1 MSSFDF
7 DTPAVRKGTG
17 SMKYAWLPD
26 GWADEGLLTFSG
38 AELDFKTAPCII
50 KALKERAENGLY
62 GYTLSDEKYLD
73 SITNWMKDVRKWDI
87 SKDWIVPTYGIIQA
101 LNCTIRAFT
110 EPGDKVIIQNP
121 TYHMYAKATLKN
133 GREVSDNTLKYC
145 NGHYEMDFDDLE
157 KKMADPKAKLMVLCN
172 PHNPIME
179 IWEKPELEKIAYLA
193 QKYDVIVFS
202 DEIFAEHSYIG
213 PMLSYG
219 DVDNK
224 NAIVLTSL
232 GKAFNFTGVSH
243 GNAIIPGEEVREK
256 FTLQRDID
264 HFGSIDPFV
273 YASVIAAYSEEGKDW
288 LKEFLDYSWKNGEIL
303 KDFFN
308 KYFPSVT
315 CSRQRGGTLVWVD
328 LRSLGMTEDELHD
341 FLLNE
346 AKWQSDRGSI
356 YGTGGEC
363 FTRIELGTPRYNLVN
378 ALERL
383 YQASVRKGLI
393 K

>member
-1 MSSFDF
+1 
-7 DTPAVRKGTG
+7 
-17 SMKYAWLPD
+17 
-26 GWADEGLLTFSG
+26 G

-50 KALKERAENGLY
+50 NALKERAENGLY
-62 GYTLSDEKYLD
+62 GYTLSDDKYLS

-101 LNCTIRAFT
+101 LNCAIRAFT
-110 EPGDKVIIQNP
+110 KPGDKVIIQNP

-133 GREVSDNTLKYC
+133 GREISDNTLKYC
-145 NGHYEMDFDDLE
+145 DGHYEMDFEDLE
-157 KKMADPKAKLMVLCN
+157 IKMADPKAKLMVLCN

-179 IWEKPELEKIAYLA
+179 IWERAELEKIASLA

-224 NAIVLTSL
+224 NAVVLTSL

-243 GNAIIPGEEVREK
+243 GNAIIPAGDVREK
-256 FTLQRDID
+256 FITQRDID

-273 YASVIAAYSEEGKDW
+273 YASVVAAYSEEGKAW

-303 KDFFN
+303 KEFFN
-308 KYFPSVT
+308 KNFPSVT

-363 FTRIELGTPRYNLVN
+363 FTRIELGTPRSNLVN

-383 YQASVRKGLI
+383 YQASLKRGLI